1 MIRMLFETTGVKMD
15 FKINNVGQPSSH
27 LEEDKIKST
36 APIMYE
42 NKLQMVYR
50 YKGKEMRL

>member
-1 MIRMLFETTGVKMD
+1 MLFETTGVKMD

-50 YKGKEMRL
+50 YKGKEMSL